1 MPPACAFAPYQELLA
16 ERFDLL
22 PSCDSIVM
30 MPSLSGPKPCVVR
43 AWTLNLYGTFSLR
56 FWTVRLVSALSPF
69 TWKERKSPAEREHS
83 RGRVRTRQA
92 SSTGQRETHKN
103 QLKFKFIYRSPL
115 FDKPKKIQRG
125 DR

>member
-1 MPPACAFAPYQELLA
+1 MIHHDIEPQRKKGQGQVLIIFFKPLMSPACAFAPYQKLLA

-56 FWTVRLVSALSPF
+56 FWTVRLVSELSPF
-69 TWKERKSPAEREHS
+69 TWKERRSPAE
-83 RGRVRTRQA
+83 
-92 SSTGQRETHKN
+92 
-103 QLKFKFIYRSPL
+103 
-115 FDKPKKIQRG
+115 IQKRG
-125 DR
+125 DWGLESDRLLQQAKKKY